1 MCEMTSLCLTAQ
13 GLGVYI
19 NISIPM
25 KVLYGHNIKCIV
37 LRCVRT
43 QRNPNSQNIN
53 LFFFILL
60 LEKSSIY
67 VTKHYIFGLVTIQ
80 GLLLHFVCLA
90 AKKVIARWFFFTFF
104 ICLQLCCLPLLFERL
119 SKSHNRD
126 IKRCIFKLG
135 IINYKIKYAFST
147 LSDSYRTDVPTTW
160 IRDPLTEGNP
170 NSFCLLTFI
179 AASASSLQFLCHFT
193 YHHSNDKG
201 HNRIEILL
209 DRV

>member
-1 MCEMTSLCLTAQ
+1 
-13 GLGVYI
+13 
-19 NISIPM
+19 
-25 KVLYGHNIKCIV
+25 
-37 LRCVRT
+37 
-43 QRNPNSQNIN
+43 
-53 LFFFILL
+53 
-60 LEKSSIY
+60 

-147 LSDSYRTDVPTTW
+147 LSNSYRTDVPTTW
-160 IRDPLTEGNP
+160 IRDPLTKGIQIP
-170 NSFCLLTFI
+170 FVYSLSSQLLPLPYSFYAISLSTTVTAKFTIELRYFSTEFKYI
-179 AASASSLQFLCHFT
+179 FGLVVSSGIKWHRNHGMGT
-193 YHHSNDKG
+193 
-201 HNRIEILL
+201 
-209 DRV
+209 